1 MHTGGGGHRG
11 GEQRGQSPILEDSAT
26 GQYSAARS
34 GLYGRER
41 ELDAVEILIRQMT
54 SRPAEATDALEAG
67 PAEPVLLVRGEPGLG
82 KSALLTA
89 AGETAQAA
97 GVAVLTAAGV
107 PSEAA
112 IPFAGLHHLLQ
123 PVLDRANELPGR
135 QREAL
140 EGAFGLSGEA
150 QPDPLP
156 VALATL
162 TLVGSANPGGRP
174 PGATRG
180 ANPGGRPPGNPRPAS
195 RGEPVLLIIDDAQ
208 WLDPC
213 SSTVLGLV
221 ARRLVG
227 RPAAMVV
234 AARYWPPTPLVDVGL
249 PELNLDELAEDTA
262 AAMLVSQTPDLEL
275 PMRDR
280 LVREADGNPLA
291 LAELP
296 RSVPPALLGEVSRV
310 PLSGDVPLP
319 GRLER
324 ALAGQVAELPD
335 ATRAVLM
342 IAATDDRDG
351 LGELLDAASALAGTQ
366 VTADALSPAIAA
378 RLVDVRQT
386 SLRFRHQLVSTAI
399 YQAASLAQRQA
410 AHAALARVLADQPDR
425 QIWHKAAAALGP
437 DEPLAEALDEVAT
450 RAERRG
456 AVAIA
461 ASALERAAELSSNEA
476 RRGTR
481 LLRAAELAFDSGHPG
496 LGPQLLKAAEPLDLP
511 AEERTWL
518 SWLRQAHSG
527 AGWSGAAKV
536 GSFIAMA
543 DRQHADGYP
552 ARAAESLH
560 AAALRCWWGSP
571 DQPTRAAVLAAAERI
586 GLPPDNP
593 ILLAILGSTDP
604 VSQAAP
610 VIERIARLSPDP
622 ADPAGAYLIATA
634 ATATW
639 AYDLAAGFLELAVTG
654 LRRQGRRGLLAQ
666 ALVSQAWTAVHL
678 ANAPVAK
685 SAATEADRL
694 SRETG
699 QVRWA
704 VAAQLVLASIAG
716 EEGDADAA
724 EALTAEAEA
733 KLTALGTNPLQGM
746 VQFVRG
752 RAAVTHQRYPY
763 GAEQLRRVLDPAD
776 SAYHPYIGAW
786 GLADLIEAEL
796 HAGTP
801 DAARAH
807 LARLESLAAVT
818 SASLLRAQAAYARP

>member
-1 MHTGGGGHRG
+1 M
-11 GEQRGQSPILEDSAT
+11 
-26 GQYSAARS
+26 
-34 GLYGRER
+34 
-41 ELDAVEILIRQMT
+41 
-54 SRPAEATDALEAG
+54 
-67 PAEPVLLVRGEPGLG
+67 
-82 KSALLTA
+82 
-89 AGETAQAA
+89 
-97 GVAVLTAAGV
+97 
-107 PSEAA
+107 
-112 IPFAGLHHLLQ
+112 
-123 PVLDRANELPGR
+123 
-135 QREAL
+135 
-140 EGAFGLSGEA
+140 
-150 QPDPLP
+150 
-156 VALATL
+156 
-162 TLVGSANPGGRP
+162 
-174 PGATRG
+174 
-180 ANPGGRPPGNPRPAS
+180 
-195 RGEPVLLIIDDAQ
+195 
-208 WLDPC
+208 
-213 SSTVLGLV
+213 
-221 ARRLVG
+221 
-227 RPAAMVV
+227 
-234 AARYWPPTPLVDVGL
+234 
-249 PELNLDELAEDTA
+249 
-262 AAMLVSQTPDLEL
+262 
-275 PMRDR
+275 
-280 LVREADGNPLA
+280 
-291 LAELP
+291 
-296 RSVPPALLGEVSRV
+296 
-310 PLSGDVPLP
+310 
-319 GRLER
+319 
-324 ALAGQVAELPD
+324 
-335 ATRAVLM
+335 
-342 IAATDDRDG
+342 
-351 LGELLDAASALAGTQ
+351 Q
-366 VTADALSPAIAA
+366 VTADALGPAIAA
-378 RLVDVRQT
+378 RLVEVRQT
-386 SLRFRHQLVSTAI
+386 SLRFRNQLVSTAI

-437 DEPLAEALDEVAT
+437 DEPLAEALDEAAT

-456 AVAIA
+456 AVAMA

-527 AGWSGAAKV
+527 AGWSGAARV

-593 ILLAILGSTDP
+593 TLLAILGSTDP

-610 VIERIARLSPDP
+610 VIERIAQLSPDP

-716 EEGDADAA
+716 EEGDAEAA

-733 KLTALGTNPLQGM
+733 KLTALGTNPMQGM
-746 VQFVRG
+746 AQFVRG

-776 SAYHPYIGAW
+776 PAYHPYIGAW
-786 GLADLIEAEL
+786 GLADLIEAEV
-796 HAGTP
+796 HADTP

-818 SASLLRAQAAYARP
+818 SASLLRAQAAYARPMVASDDRAEPLYQSALAHDLADWPQLRGRMQLWYGRWLRRQRRIADSRGPLRAADDTFSALRFGVLAECARQELRASGVTNRRHEPTEGTRLTPQELEIARLAADGLSNREIGQRLYISHRTVGYHLHRIFPKLGITSRSQLHATVARYGDTAGID